1 MSGSEFTEVR
11 LVNDILANLSY
22 LSDDE
27 AASAL
32 AGHIDRFWEPRM
44 PGRLRERVTADASS
58 VSTVVVAAVA
68 QLG

>member
-1 MSGSEFTEVR
+1 MSGTEFTEIR

-22 LSDDE
+22 LPDDE

-32 AGHIDRFWEPRM
+32 AGHIERFWDPRM
-44 PGRLRERVTADASS
+44 TGRLRDRVTADASS

>member
-1 MSGSEFTEVR
+1 MSGSEFTEIR

-22 LSDDE
+22 LPDDE
-27 AASAL
+27 AATAL
-32 AGHIDRFWEPRM
+32 AGHIERFWDPRM
-44 PGRLRERVTADASS
+44 TGRLRERVTVDAAS

>member
-32 AGHIDRFWEPRM
+32 AGHIERFWDPRM
-44 PGRLRERVTADASS
+44 TGRLRERVTADAAS

>member
-1 MSGSEFTEVR
+1 MSDVEFTEIR

-27 AASAL
+27 AATAL
-32 AGHIDRFWEPRM
+32 AGHIERFWEPRM
-44 PGRLRERVTADASS
+44 TNRLRERVVADASS

-68 QLG
+68 RLG

>member
-22 LSDDE
+22 LPDDE
-27 AASAL
+27 AATAL
-32 AGHIDRFWEPRM
+32 AGHIERFWDPRM
-44 PGRLRERVTADASS
+44 TGRLRERVTADATS

-68 QLG
+68 QLR